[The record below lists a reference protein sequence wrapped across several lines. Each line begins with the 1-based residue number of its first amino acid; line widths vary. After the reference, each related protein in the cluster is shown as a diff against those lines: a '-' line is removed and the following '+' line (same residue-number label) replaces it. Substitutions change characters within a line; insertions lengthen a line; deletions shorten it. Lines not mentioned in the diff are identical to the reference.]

1 MFTNDYITLSL
12 LIGLGF
18 IALLELI
25 IIFLLK
31 RKLSFFKKQG
41 GSKNLEQLLVTY
53 GKEIADI
60 RKELEEQAE
69 KDRDLD
75 TRITKR
81 VGFVKMSRYDALP
94 EAGGKQSFSMLFLD
108 EDNDGFLF
116 SSLNVRGQV
125 QNYAKEIRSGKSER
139 TLSKEEEALLS

>member
-75 TRITKR
+75 TRITEK

-94 EAGGKQSFSMLFLD
+94 DAGGKQSFSMLFLD
-108 EDNDGFLF
+108 EKKNGFLF

-125 QNYAKEIRSGKSER
+125 QNYAKEIKEGKSER
-139 TLSKEEEALLS
+139 TLSKEEEILLS

>member
-75 TRITKR
+75 ARITKR

-94 EAGGKQSFSMLFLD
+94 EAGGKQSFSMLFLN
-108 EDNDGFLF
+108 EENDGFLF

-125 QNYAKEIRSGKSER
+125 QNYAKEIRGGKSER